1 MIYFIVLDI
10 KPYLTLLTLFPFF
23 CSIRI
28 VLLGVGSYSLL
39 KVEGEKW
46 IGRIACCYVDQLK
59 MRILGL
65 GVVGLKS

>member
-28 VLLGVGSYSLL
+28 VLLVVGSY
-39 KVEGEKW
+39 GEKW